1 MSEGGPKL
9 SPGIAAPY
17 RDGAF
22 DIAEV
27 MDTEATRLF
36 TEADEL
42 PAICFI
48 RKRRYWHTA
57 STLQRMAAKSRIS
70 VNSVLPYGTPPYE
83 K

>member
-1 MSEGGPKL
+1 MLSRSPKL
-9 SPGIAAPY
+9 SPDIAAPY

-36 TEADEL
+36 AEADQL

-57 STLQRMAAKSRIS
+57 SALQRMALMTRKN